1 MAEHTKATRT
11 LLEVSK
17 LCHGQKLAFTISRG
31 DDLQMASSMI
41 RFAKSETRDLADA
54 DRLAIQRS
62 WGEPTEWNMKGST
75 FFTAFVVI
83 GVLLTVIALVLR

>member
-1 MAEHTKATRT
+1 
-11 LLEVSK
+11 
-17 LCHGQKLAFTISRG
+17 
-31 DDLQMASSMI
+31 MI

-54 DRLAIQRS
+54 DRLSIQRS

-83 GVLLTVIALVLR
+83 GVALTVIALILR

>member
-1 MAEHTKATRT
+1 MAERAQATRT

-17 LCHGQKLAFTISRG
+17 LCHRQKLAFTHLG
-31 DDLQMASSMI
+31 GNDLSMASSMI

-83 GVLLTVIALVLR
+83 GAFLTVLALLLR